1 VETHPPCR
9 ARGPKKRIC
18 RIRTFAR
25 IGEEGYN
32 RLGVESD
39 SMAKKSGTRKGG
51 RGLDLAGSLRP
62 EFIGILLLMLALLT
76 LLSLIPV
83 ERGAV
88 IDWWISLLEKAVG
101 WGVWLMPIGFG
112 GIGLWLIF
120 IGLDRDPAIERE
132 KPWGALSLF
141 VLGLALLHLIVG
153 GDDPQALA
161 AQGGGGGYLGYGLS
175 QLLVSGLGTPAAVL
189 VLATLSMISVMMLLG
204 MSLGEMWAVLVSGV
218 RKLWDRERLPDI
230 RINRRQ
236 SAATPSDQPAAEPS
250 RSEPESSQ
258 VQARPRG
265 SVFPRIIGGE
275 QAWRLPP
282 IGEILAE
289 AAEQELSQAEI
300 RERVRIIEETLSSF
314 GVPAKVVEV
323 NQGPTV
329 TQFGVEPGYIERR
342 DSNGRH
348 VRAKI
353 KVSKIANLVND
364 LALALAASPIRIEA
378 PVPGRSVVG
387 IEVPNSEI
395 ALVALRT
402 VLESDV
408 FQQIKGPLPI
418 ALGQDVAGN
427 PIATDLAAMPHLL
440 IAGATGSGKSVCV
453 NSIITSLLCSRTPS
467 EVQFIMIDPKM
478 VELTTYNGIPHLRA
492 PVVIELERVV
502 GVLHWATREMDDRY
516 KRFNRAR
523 ARNVEAYNQMVM
535 AKGEK
540 PLPYVVV
547 VIDELADLMM
557 IAPDEVERAICR
569 IAQMARATGIHLVIA
584 TQRPSVDVV
593 TGLIKANF
601 PARIS
606 FAVTSQVD
614 SRVIIDTPG
623 ADKLLGRGD
632 MLLMAPDSS
641 KLVRLQG
648 CFVSDR
654 ELARLV
660 SYWKGERL
668 AQEPVQPEAVVQQQ
682 MWEEIEAVQA
692 QAAQGDELLPRAIAL
707 VQEHGRASISML
719 QRQLRIGYSRAARL
733 IDTMEE
739 QGIIGPDPGGSR
751 SREVLQIDPQPGHG
765 QQHADNLPPL

>member
-1 VETHPPCR
+1 MTKR
-9 ARGPKKRIC
+9 SSGKK
-18 RIRTFAR
+18 T
-25 IGEEGYN
+25 
-32 RLGVESD
+32 
-39 SMAKKSGTRKGG
+39 GG
-51 RGLDLAGSLRP
+51 GLDLSASLRP
-62 EFIGILLLMLALLT
+62 EIIGILLLLVALLT

-88 IDWWISLLEKAVG
+88 MQGWIDVLRLGVG

-112 GIGLWLIF
+112 GVGLWLVF
-120 IGLDRDPAIERE
+120 IGVGHELDMDPEQ
-132 KPWGALSLF
+132 PWGAFLLF
-141 VLGLALLHLIVG
+141 VLALGLVHLVAG
-153 GDDPQALA
+153 GEDPQALA
-161 AQGGGGGYLGYGLS
+161 AAGGGGGYLGYGLS
-175 QLLVSGLGTPAAVL
+175 RLLVSSLGTPAAVL
-189 VLATLSMISVMMLLG
+189 VLVTLSIISLIMLLG
-204 MSLGEMWAVLVSGV
+204 TSLRELGIAIADAVRPLL
-218 RKLWDRERLPDI
+218 RRERWQ
-230 RINRRQ
+230 RR
-236 SAATPSDQPAAEPS
+236 
-250 RSEPESSQ
+250 RVREPEGGA
-258 VQARPRG
+258 VPPEHPPVEAAALEAEATQARARPQG

-275 QAWRLPP
+275 QIWHLPP
-282 IGEILAE
+282 IDEILDASVD
-289 AAEQELSQAEI
+289 QELSQSEI
-300 RERVRIIEETLSSF
+300 RDRVHIIEDTLASF

-342 DSNGRH
+342 DSNGR
-348 VRAKI
+348 VKRSKI
-353 KVSKIANLVND
+353 KVSKIANLAND

-387 IEVPNSEI
+387 IEVPNSSVG
-395 ALVALRT
+395 LVALRT
-402 VLESDV
+402 VLDSDV
-408 FQQIKGPLPI
+408 FRRIKGPLPI

-427 PIATDLAAMPHLL
+427 PIATDLGAMPHLL

-453 NSIITSLLCSRTPS
+453 NSIIASLLCTRTPS
-467 EVQFIMIDPKM
+467 QVQFIMIDPKM

-502 GVLHWATREMDDRY
+502 GVLNWATREMDDRY
-516 KRFNRAR
+516 KMFNRAR
-523 ARNVEAYNQMVM
+523 ARNIEAYNQRLV

-540 PLPYVVV
+540 PLPYVVL

-632 MLLMAPDSS
+632 MLFMAPDSS

-654 ELARLV
+654 ELGALV
-660 SYWKGERL
+660 RYWKGVRTP
-668 AQEPVQPEAVVQQQ
+668 QESLVPEVVVQQK
-682 MWEEIEAVQA
+682 MWEEIEASEA
-692 QAAQGDELLPRAIAL
+692 QAAQEDDLLPKAISL
-707 VQEHGRASISML
+707 VQEHERASISML
-719 QRQLRIGYSRAARL
+719 QRRLRIGYSRAARL

-739 QGIIGPDPGGSR
+739 QGIIGPAPGGSGT
-751 SREVLQIDPQPGHG
+751 REVLLAGPAPDDGETG
-765 QQHADNLPPL
+765 AGDLPPL

>member
-1 VETHPPCR
+1 MTK
-9 ARGPKKRIC
+9 RGSRKK
-18 RIRTFAR
+18 T
-25 IGEEGYN
+25 
-32 RLGVESD
+32 
-39 SMAKKSGTRKGG
+39 GG
-51 RGLDLAGSLRP
+51 GLDLAASLRP
-62 EFIGILLLMLALLT
+62 EILGILLLLVALLT

-83 ERGAV
+83 ERGALMQGW
-88 IDWWISLLEKAVG
+88 IDLLRLGVG
-101 WGVWLMPIGFG
+101 WGVWLMPVAFG
-112 GIGLWLIF
+112 GVGLWLVF
-120 IGLDRDPAIERE
+120 VGLGREPEIDREQ
-132 KPWGALSLF
+132 PWGALFLF
-141 VLGLALLHLIVG
+141 VLVLGLLHLASG
-153 GDDPQALA
+153 GEDPEALA
-161 AQGGGGGYLGYGLS
+161 AAGGGGGYLGYGLS
-175 QLLVSGLGTPAAVL
+175 QLLVTGLGTPAAVL
-189 VLATLSMISVMMLLG
+189 VLVTLSIISLIMLLG
-204 MSLGEMWAVLVSGV
+204 TSLREMWFALDDAVRPLLRWERWRRPKV
-218 RKLWDRERLPDI
+218 R
-230 RINRRQ
+230 
-236 SAATPSDQPAAEPS
+236 
-250 RSEPESSQ
+250 EPE
-258 VQARPRG
+258 QAPIVPEHPPLEAPALEAESAQALVRPKG

-275 QAWRLPP
+275 QVWHLPP
-282 IGEILAE
+282 IDEILE
-289 AAEQELSQAEI
+289 GSVDQELSQSEI
-300 RERVRIIEETLSSF
+300 RDRVHIIEDTLASF

-342 DSNGRH
+342 DSNGR
-348 VRAKI
+348 VKRAKI
-353 KVSKIANLVND
+353 KVSKIANLAND

-387 IEVPNSEI
+387 IEVPNSDI

-402 VLESDV
+402 VLESKD
-408 FQQIKGPLPI
+408 FRRIKGPLPI

-427 PIATDLAAMPHLL
+427 AIATDLGAMPHLL

-453 NSIITSLLCSRTPS
+453 NSIIASLLCTRTPS
-467 EVQFIMIDPKM
+467 QVQFIMIDPKM
-478 VELTTYNGIPHLRA
+478 VELTAYNGIPHLRA

-502 GVLHWATREMDDRY
+502 GVLNWATREMDDRY
-516 KRFNRAR
+516 KMFNRAR
-523 ARNVEAYNQMVM
+523 ARNVEAYNQQLV

-540 PLPYVVV
+540 ALPYVVL

-632 MLLMAPDSS
+632 MLFMAPDSS

-654 ELARLV
+654 ELAALV
-660 SYWKGERL
+660 RYWKGVRTTH
-668 AQEPVQPEAVVQQQ
+668 EPVVPEVVVQQQ
-682 MWEEIEAVQA
+682 MWEEIEASEA
-692 QAAQGDELLPRAIAL
+692 QAAQEDDLLPKAVSL
-707 VQEHGRASISML
+707 VQEHERASISML
-719 QRQLRIGYSRAARL
+719 QRRLRIGYSRAARL

-739 QGIIGPDPGGSR
+739 QGIIGPAPGGSGT
-751 SREVLQIDPQPGHG
+751 REVLLPDPSPDTGEAELG
-765 QQHADNLPPL
+765 DLPPL